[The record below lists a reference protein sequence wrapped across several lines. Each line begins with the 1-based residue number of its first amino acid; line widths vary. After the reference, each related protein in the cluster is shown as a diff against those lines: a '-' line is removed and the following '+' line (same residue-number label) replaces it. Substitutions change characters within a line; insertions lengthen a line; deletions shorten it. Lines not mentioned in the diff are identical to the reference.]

1 MKPWKTLQQHQ
12 TYRDDYISLRTDK
25 CQRADGHIIPTYHI
39 LEQPEWV
46 TIIPMT
52 SSGNLVLIEEYRHG
66 AEAVTLGL
74 PGGVTNVGET
84 DMAAAAARELRE
96 ETGYSCGQLVL
107 VGRAYANWAWQNNQ
121 VSYYLGLDAAPA
133 GQQQLD
139 PNEEIRVVE
148 MAYSDFLNY
157 DRLAHQHSLHA
168 AALFYAE
175 RYFQTTPY
183 HRPKT

>member
-1 MKPWKTLQQHQ
+1 
-12 TYRDDYISLRTDK
+12 
-25 CQRADGHIIPTYHI
+25 
-39 LEQPEWV
+39 
-46 TIIPMT
+46 
-52 SSGNLVLIEEYRHG
+52 
-66 AEAVTLGL
+66 
-74 PGGVTNVGET
+74 
-84 DMAAAAARELRE
+84 MAAAAARELRE

-133 GQQQLD
+133 GPQQLD